1 MAPIVPNTNPNLLAV
16 IRTERECILVP
27 ILYWVECRTDRYPVP
42 VSHMA
47 QSIPDICSFQL
58 PIYDRT
64 SRQVFTHDGFVHWS
78 LDEFKGRLP

>member
-16 IRTERECILVP
+16 IRTEREYILVP
-27 ILYWVECRTDRYPVP
+27 ILYWVECRTDRYPVLA
-42 VSHMA
+42 SQMA
-47 QSIPDICSFQL
+47 QSILNICRVKP

-64 SRQVFTHDGFVHWS
+64 SRQVFTHDGFVHLS

>member
-16 IRTERECILVP
+16 IRTEREYILVP

-47 QSIPDICSFQL
+47 QSILNICSFQL
-58 PIYDRT
+58 PIYDRA
-64 SRQVFTHDGFVHWS
+64 SRQVFTHDGLVHLS
-78 LDEFKGRLP
+78 LEAFKGRLP